1 MVNFTNIINIIKEL
15 NDDEGE
21 DYILTGSYAVEIL
34 KNIYC
39 SSCESILRNDSDLD
53 FIYLG
58 TIRDIQRPFSIQK
71 YGWEK
76 ISDPLTLKPM
86 FYICLKG

>member
-58 TIRDIQRPFSIQK
+58 TIRYIQRPFSIQNTDGK
-71 YGWEK
+71 DIRSFNIK
-76 ISDPLTLKPM
+76 TSNI
-86 FYICLKG
+86 FV